1 MRKTFTLFLLPF
13 LTAIILSG
21 TVSACL
27 SASTSTDRYYTD
39 INGNTIT
46 NANIGD
52 NIYGVVNVVNYDS
65 VSTSGLVER
74 GVTNPALT
82 YMNSYSTSQDNGNTW
97 NDNDGSFDFVNNA
110 WEYGD
115 MQLGDSYLLRELFQ
129 VNGPEPIDLTIT
141 DGEMPLQFSANVE
154 STLISP
160 LKIDSYNTKTGKIH
174 TSTKRAPA
182 KLTALTSANLNP
194 TYYAA
199 LLRMNK

>member
-13 LTAIILSG
+13 LTAIILAG

-46 NANIGD
+46 TANIGD

-65 VSTSGLVER
+65 VSTAGLVER

-97 NDNDGSFDFVNNA
+97 NDNDGSFDFANNA

-141 DGEMPLQFSANVE
+141 DGEMPLQFSANAE

-160 LKIDSYNTKTGKIH
+160 LKVNSYSTKTRKLH
-174 TSTKRAPA
+174 TTTKKAPA
-182 KLTALTSANLNP
+182 KLTALNSANLNP